1 MCIYLSPGEF
11 VGVGEFVDE
20 APQAHENIHM
30 NKYRAVCIS
39 PGEFV
44 QGTGECVDQMRK
56 IREQIQN
63 AYRAECL
70 CMFLS
75 R

>member
-20 APQAHENIHM
+20 APQAHAYIHI
-30 NKYRAVCIS
+30 KTYRAVCIS

-44 QGTGECVDQMRK
+44 QGTGEFVDQMRK
-56 IREQIQN
+56 IREHIHT
-63 AYRAECL
+63 
-70 CMFLS
+70 
-75 R
+75 